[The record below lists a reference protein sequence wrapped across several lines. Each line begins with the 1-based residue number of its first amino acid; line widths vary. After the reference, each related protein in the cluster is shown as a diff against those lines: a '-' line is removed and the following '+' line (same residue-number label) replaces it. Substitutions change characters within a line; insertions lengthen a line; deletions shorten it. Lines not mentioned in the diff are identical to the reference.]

1 MEAEKVLNYLIEKSK
16 NQFVP
21 PIIIGYVYLG
31 LRENEKALDYF
42 EQILDKTSGF
52 EWINFILW
60 DSRLDE
66 IRQNPRFVKLRK
78 AIPF

>member
-1 MEAEKVLNYLIEKSK
+1 MINLTLVEKSK

-31 LRENEKALDYF
+31 ENEKALDYF
-42 EQILDKTSGF
+42 EHILDKTSGF

-78 AIPF
+78 TIPF